1 MEEKQVS
8 DLFDKIQ
15 ETKHDVENNDDEKL
29 ETIEDYL
36 EWAKKFF

>member
-15 ETKHDVENNDDEKL
+15 EIKHDIGNNDDEKL
-29 ETIEDYL
+29 ATIEDYL
-36 EWAKKFF
+36 EWAKQFF